1 MIFCSLSY
9 LIPSIGIDVSKYWIL
24 CRWPQ
29 TLAAIR
35 ASPYPHQRHYGER
48 IMLPHSV
55 TIPPPS
61 QPLIDIVY
69 QLEIVGV
76 RSVAHLSCVTVCHI
90 AALPLL
96 QVGSAFS
103 LAVVIIF
110 NVFQASSIELKF
122 KPPAS
127 ATSFSASFQIDG
139 EPFTYPIGR
148 IFIPHNLANVLIF
161 SQMEE

>member
-1 MIFCSLSY
+1 
-9 LIPSIGIDVSKYWIL
+9 
-24 CRWPQ
+24 
-29 TLAAIR
+29 
-35 ASPYPHQRHYGER
+35 
-48 IMLPHSV
+48 MLPHSV
-55 TIPPPS
+55 TNSPTP
-61 QPLIDIVY
+61 PLIYIVY

-127 ATSFSASFQIDG
+127 ATSFLASFQIDG
-139 EPFTYPIGR
+139 EPFTSPIGR
-148 IFIPHNLANVLIF
+148 ISIPHNLANVLMF
-161 SQMEE
+161 SQMEEYSFSTHQSPQCLNGKYFYVTVLISIENVTI